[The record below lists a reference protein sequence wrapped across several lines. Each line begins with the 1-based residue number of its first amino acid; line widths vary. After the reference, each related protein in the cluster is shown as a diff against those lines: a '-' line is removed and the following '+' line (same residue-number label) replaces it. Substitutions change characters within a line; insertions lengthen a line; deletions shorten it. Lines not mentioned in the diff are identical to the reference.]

1 MPFIQCYKQ
10 AVYLKK
16 AIGLKKNRHLKSQA
30 CQAIPWVMLFTGNI
44 SAEPLF
50 TAEYQGAYGSMNIT
64 MVRTLTQTG
73 SSYTLQSSATSF
85 MASIDEVSQFSTNLG
100 QLTANNYRYER
111 KIFGVKKHETLD
123 FDWSKNQVSYTKD
136 NKNKGTQKL
145 AIGTLDP
152 TLYQLQLQRDLAQ
165 NPEQTSF
172 SYTFARRNHTKT
184 YHFKRQAQEAITF
197 DGKNYQALV
206 FARTKDNNNKETPS
220 EFIVPPLYAVKVWV
234 DDKLREELKLS
245 GREKRGGVFIERG
258 AGGTLTLRGL
268 KQEMFAFFSALK
280 KDSFVLS
287 ATLPRLA
294 EDGNMLSP
302 ETKNEALIDSWQIE
316 NDDDVGFLRW
326 YTKKIEI

>member
-16 AIGLKKNRHLKSQA
+16 AICLKKTISLKKNISLKKTMGLKRQA
-30 CQAIPWVMLFTGNI
+30 CQAFACLMLFAGAI

-50 TAEYQGAYGSMNIT
+50 TAEYQGNYGSMKIT

-85 MASIDEVSQFSTNLG
+85 MASIDEVSQFTANHG
-100 QLTANNYRYER
+100 QLAVNNYRYER

-123 FDWSKNQVSYTKD
+123 FDWAQNQVSYTKD

-206 FARTKDNNNKETPS
+206 FARTKDNNNKETRLWLIP
-220 EFIVPPLYAVKVWV
+220 ELGYVLAKIQHT
-234 DDKLREELKLS
+234 EEDGDTYQVL
-245 GREKRGGVFIERG
+245 
-258 AGGTLTLRGL
+258 L
-268 KQEMFAFFSALK
+268 KQYQQN
-280 KDSFVLS
+280 
-287 ATLPRLA
+287 P
-294 EDGNMLSP
+294 
-302 ETKNEALIDSWQIE
+302 ALIQ
-316 NDDDVGFLRW
+316 FLLASQPAQPP
-326 YTKKIEI
+326 TP